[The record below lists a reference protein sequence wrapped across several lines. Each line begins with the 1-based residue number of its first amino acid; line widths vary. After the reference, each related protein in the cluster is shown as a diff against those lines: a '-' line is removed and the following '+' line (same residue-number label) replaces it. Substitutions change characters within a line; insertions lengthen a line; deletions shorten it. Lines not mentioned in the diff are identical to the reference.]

1 MTRNPNRPLEKYY
14 ETTREW
20 KLKGHLQSDIKVE
33 EEEEVSARESSKRSY
48 DFRLKR

>member
-20 KLKGHLQSDIKVE
+20 KLKGHLQSDIKE
-33 EEEEVSARESSKRSY
+33 EEEEVSAGESSKRSY